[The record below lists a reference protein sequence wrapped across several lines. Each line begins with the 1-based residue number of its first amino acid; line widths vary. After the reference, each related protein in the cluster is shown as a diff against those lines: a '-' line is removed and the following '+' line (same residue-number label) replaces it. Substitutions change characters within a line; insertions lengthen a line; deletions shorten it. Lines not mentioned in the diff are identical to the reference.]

1 MSKQPK
7 LQPGERAFNL
17 LLLLF
22 SLGIFY
28 EAYRISGPGFE
39 SISSPGA
46 FPIGLGIVLLLS
58 MVVIIAGQFRKPKPD
73 TQGALDEAR
82 QFLKVHFPLPI
93 VVFSALAIGYLLLL
107 ESLGFI
113 ISTLIFLFASMVYL
127 RHGRFVSSAIIA
139 ALSIAIIYLLFTML
153 FQVYLP

>member
-1 MSKQPK
+1 MSKQSK
-7 LQPGERAFNL
+7 LQPGEPAFNL
-17 LLLLF
+17 MLLLF

-46 FPIGLGIVLLLS
+46 FPLGLGIVLILS
-58 MVVIIAGQFRKPKPD
+58 MVVIIAGQFRKQKPD

-82 QFLKVHFPLPI
+82 QFMSAHFPLPI
-93 VVFSALAIGYLLLL
+93 VIFSTMAIGYLLLL
-107 ESLGFI
+107 EPLGFV
-113 ISTLIFLFASMVYL
+113 ISTLLFLFVSMVYL

-139 ALSIAIIYLLFTML
+139 AVSIAIIYSLFKLL

>member
-1 MSKQPK
+1 MSKQTK

-17 LLLLF
+17 MLLLF

-39 SISSPGA
+39 SINSPGA
-46 FPIGLGIVLLLS
+46 FPIGLGIILMLS
-58 MVVIIAGQFRKPKPD
+58 MIVIITGQLRKPKPD

-82 QFLKVHFPLPI
+82 QFLSAHFPLPI
-93 VVFSALAIGYLLLL
+93 VVFSAMAIGYLLLL

-113 ISTLIFLFASMVYL
+113 ISTLLFLFASMVYL
-127 RHGRFVSSAIIA
+127 RHGRLVSSAVIA
-139 ALSIAIIYLLFTML
+139 GVSIAIIYILFTLL